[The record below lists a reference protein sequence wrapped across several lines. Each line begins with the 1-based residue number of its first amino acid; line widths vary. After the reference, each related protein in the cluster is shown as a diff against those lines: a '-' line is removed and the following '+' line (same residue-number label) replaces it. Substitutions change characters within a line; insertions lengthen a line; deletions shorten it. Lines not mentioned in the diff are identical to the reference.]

1 MREWT
6 QGCSRRFR
14 RDRAD
19 HRYQICAIVWQVIA
33 RIVDGSR
40 FHEFKARY
48 GPTLICGFAHI
59 DGWPVGIV
67 ANNGILCEQPSSPF
81 AMRRGTRRQR

>member
-1 MREWT
+1 M
-6 QGCSRRFR
+6 
-14 RDRAD
+14 
-19 HRYQICAIVWQVIA
+19 WQVIA

-67 ANNGILCEQPSSPF
+67 ANNGILCEQPSSPLQCD
-81 AMRRGTRRQR
+81 AAHDDSARMAQHDPGPVLHETKSRLLGPA